1 MMLHLDKPTRMKR
14 HCFFLALILAGA
26 IYAAVPT
33 RYFVGKT
40 EVNED
45 FWLQIPD
52 SVGMVIGEW
61 DYDTLVVRL
70 KQLQMTHYIDSLSNP
85 GEFALRRRSTE
96 EVVDLRH
103 RANKA
108 FRDCHDKKLSL
119 HEGDLAP
126 QISLT
131 RFSDGEIIDDVIV
144 PGECCL
150 LSFWATWC
158 GTCIKELRDEA
169 LPSVLGQ
176 FKDNPDFHFIPICI
190 DSSRED
196 LQEFFASRASA
207 GLEHL
212 AETTCLDTKRN
223 ANKQF
228 QKDSGGR
235 MPFNVV
241 IGGDGRI
248 RFARIGL
255 STGSADD
262 PFSTA
267 ALVEAIKS
275 GLQPTSQT
283 PR

>member
-1 MMLHLDKPTRMKR
+1 MKR

-40 EVNED
+40 EVSED
-45 FWLQIPD
+45 SWLQIPD
-52 SVGMVIGEW
+52 SLCMMIGEW
-61 DYDTLVVRL
+61 DYDTLIVRS
-70 KQLQMTHYIDSLSNP
+70 KQLQLTHYLDSVSNP
-85 GEFALRRRSTE
+85 GEFKLRWRSTD
-96 EVVDLRH
+96 EVVELQS
-103 RANKA
+103 RAGKA
-108 FRDCHDKKLSL
+108 FGKSHDEKLSL
-119 HEGDLAP
+119 HEGDIAP

-158 GTCIKELRDEA
+158 GACIKELRDEA
-169 LPSVLGQ
+169 LPSVLEQ

-196 LQEFFASRASA
+196 LQEFFASRAGA

-212 AETTCLDTKRN
+212 AETTYLDTKRN
-223 ANKQF
+223 ANKLF
-228 QKDSGGR
+228 QKDGGGR

-241 IGGDGRI
+241 IGRDGRI

-255 STGSADD
+255 STGSADE

-267 ALVEAIKS
+267 ALVVAIRS
-275 GLQPTSQT
+275 GLQPTSQM